1 MNSPISGG
9 LFGGMAPLVGSVGV
23 ALVVGFG
30 VGRVTAPSK
39 PASSAEVEV
48 AQATRAEESE
58 EPKWQSVDGSERL
71 ELVSELAGAAAMG
84 PVASEAVAAAAAAA
98 PAAAAAAGVAPA
110 SSATRFA
117 AQ

>member
-23 ALVVGFG
+23 AVVVGFG

-48 AQATRAEESE
+48 AQATRGEGESE
-58 EPKWQSVDGSERL
+58 EPKWQSVEGSERS
-71 ELVSELAGAAAMG
+71 EMVSELAGAAAMG
-84 PVASEAVAAAAAAA
+84 SPKDRSRALEDILAK
-98 PAAAAAAGVAPA
+98 AGLDEVKKALA
-110 SSATRFA
+110 WA
-117 AQ
+117 